1 MLEELKKRRLD
12 EKLSPLI
19 KEEESIKK
27 ELLTEDEL
35 KKIEEEKRTIE
46 ELKKKIRNNFFKLI
60 FQKRKYNELVKKLR
74 SIDIIESKQENLK
87 EYLRYL
93 KKEKEDLQKSYDS
106 INSIEDLLEDGE
118 IGFGFTELNYRSSE
132 LFQKCC
138 QFLRNYCNENKI
150 EFLLDQEE
158 WESFNNEL
166 KESLL
171 IEDNSEKVKSD
182 GIEYMSPYVL
192 VHKTNYIPSDG
203 RIKTSKESGVESG
216 TIVLERIGRTQ
227 FKSARNTVHF
237 AVNGE
242 VGSHAYG
249 NWDNMKYAV
258 LIPFKDIPVN
268 QLRCAY
274 TVDTFIEGG
283 LKLPKTAYFLCPEEE
298 IEVVKKNNPDMNVI
312 GYKGKKVSGYAN
324 LLVSMLGYKME
335 TCGMWSWANDK
346 DQREFEKNVLKSGL
360 NVEQVSHSS
369 TKEKLEEDYFNNI
382 NLLMAFLKKIVAEKI
397 ELTELEINKLSNR
410 FSSSLARGLME
421 KEDYLKYNKVF
432 CSCLVSF
439 FESCGINI
447 TDQINTYVNEIS
459 NLPDD
464 NYKEAD
470 INKQFLNFM
479 FNKINEYIKDNNIS
493 RKI

>member
-1 MLEELKKRRLD
+1 MLEELKKHRLE

-19 KEEESIKK
+19 KKEENIKK

-46 ELKKKIRNNFFKLI
+46 ELRKRIRNNFFKLI

-74 SIDIIESKQENLK
+74 RIDIIETKQKNLK
-87 EYLRYL
+87 EILRYL
-93 KKEKEDLQKSYDS
+93 KKEKEDLQKAYDS
-106 INSIEDLLEDGE
+106 INSIEDLLKERE
-118 IGFGFTELNYRSSE
+118 IGFGFTELNYKLSE

-166 KESLL
+166 NKSLS
-171 IEDNSEKVKSD
+171 IEDNSEKVKND

-192 VHKTNYIPSDG
+192 VHKTDYIPSDG
-203 RIKTSKESGVESG
+203 RIKTSKESGVESES
-216 TIVLERIGRTQ
+216 IVLDRIGSTQ

-242 VGSHAYG
+242 VGSHARG
-249 NWDNMKYAV
+249 NWDNKKYAV

-298 IEVVKKNNPDMNVI
+298 IEVVKRNNPDINVI

-335 TCGMWSWANDK
+335 TCGMWSWVNDK
-346 DQREFEKNVLKSGL
+346 DQREFEKNLLESGL
-360 NVEQVSHSS
+360 NVEQVAHSY
-369 TKEKLEEDYFNNI
+369 TKEKFEEDYFNNV

-397 ELTELEINKLSNR
+397 ELTELEIDELSNR
-410 FSSSLARGLME
+410 FSRSLARGFFE

-432 CSCLVSF
+432 CGYLVSF

-447 TDQINTYVNEIS
+447 TDQINNYVNEIS
-459 NLPDD
+459 NLSDD

-470 INKQFLNFM
+470 INKQFFNFI
-479 FNKINEYIKDNNIS
+479 FNNINEYIKDNNVS